1 MGNKMISNALI
12 VAWLTRCRDELVTAQ
27 DRLTELDAAIGDG
40 DHGLNMRRGFDKV
53 VEKLPTVADKDIGA
67 ILKASGMTLL
77 SSVGG
82 ASGPLYGTFL
92 MRAAVE
98 AGAATEIDG
107 TKLAAAFEA
116 GLAGVIQ
123 RGRAEPGEKTMCDVW
138 RPAIEALKSA
148 LTAGETI
155 ERALAITAERAASSA
170 EETAPMIA
178 RKGRA
183 SYLGERSVGHVDP
196 GAASS
201 AILLKALS
209 DTVAR

>member
-1 MGNKMISNALI
+1 MITNAQI
-12 VAWLTRCRDELVTAQ
+12 AAWLTRCRDELVTAQ

-53 VEKLPTVADKDIGA
+53 VEKLPTVADKDVGT
-67 ILKASGMTLL
+67 ILKAAGMTLL

-92 MRAAVE
+92 MRAAAE
-98 AGAATEIDG
+98 AGAAVEIDE
-107 TKLAAAFEA
+107 TRLVAAFEA
-116 GLAGVIQ
+116 GLAGVVQ
-123 RGRAEPGEKTMCDVW
+123 RGRAELGEKTMCDVW

-155 ERALAITAERAASSA
+155 ERALAITAERAASA
-170 EETAPMIA
+170 TEETAPMIA

-201 AILLKALS
+201 ALLIKALS

>member
-1 MGNKMISNALI
+1 MPTNQTVI
-12 VAWLTRCRDELVTAQ
+12 AWLTRCRYELVAAQ

-53 VEKLPTVADKDIGA
+53 VEKLPTVADKDVGA

-92 MRAAVE
+92 MRAATE

-107 TKLAAAFEA
+107 DTLVAALEA

-138 RPAIEALKSA
+138 RPAIEALRAA
-148 LTAGETI
+148 LAAGESLP
-155 ERALAITAERAASSA
+155 RALEITAERAAMA
-170 EETAPMIA
+170 VEETAPMIA

-201 AILLKALS
+201 ALLLKALS

>member
-1 MGNKMISNALI
+1 MISNALI
-12 VAWLTRCRDELVTAQ
+12 VSWLTRCRDDLTTAQ

-53 VEKLPTVADKDIGA
+53 VEKLPGVADKDIGA

-92 MRAAVE
+92 MRAAAE
-98 AGAATEIDG
+98 AGAANEIDLP
-107 TKLAAAFEA
+107 KLAAALEA

-138 RPAIEALKSA
+138 RPAIEAMKA
-148 LTAGETI
+148 AIAAGET
-155 ERALAITAERAASSA
+155 EARVLDLTAERARAAA

-201 AILLKALS
+201 ALLIAALR
-209 DTVAR
+209 DAVAR

>member
-1 MGNKMISNALI
+1 MISNTQIA
-12 VAWLTRCRDELVTAQ
+12 AWLERCRDEFVAAQ
-27 DRLTELDAAIGDG
+27 DRLTALDAAIGDG
-40 DHGLNMRRGFDKV
+40 DHGLNMRRGFEKAA
-53 VEKLPTVADKDIGA
+53 EKLPTVADKDIGA

-92 MRAAVE
+92 MRAATE

-107 TKLAAAFEA
+107 DKLVAMLEA
-116 GLAGVIQ
+116 GLAGVIG
-123 RGRAEPGEKTMCDVW
+123 RGKAEPGEKTMCDVW
-138 RPAIEALKSA
+138 RPAIAALKAA
-148 LTAGETI
+148 LAAGGDLP
-155 ERALAITAERAASSA
+155 RALEIAAERAAGAA

-183 SYLGERSVGHVDP
+183 SYLGERSIGHVDP

-201 AILLKALS
+201 ALLIKALS